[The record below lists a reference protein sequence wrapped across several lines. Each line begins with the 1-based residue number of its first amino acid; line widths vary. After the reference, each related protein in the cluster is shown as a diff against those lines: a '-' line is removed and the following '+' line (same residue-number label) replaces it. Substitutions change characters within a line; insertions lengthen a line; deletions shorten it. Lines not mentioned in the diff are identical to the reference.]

1 MASVTNDVGCGMKT
15 VVEASSND
23 PETERRVVCDEMY
36 RHDCKMLETFL
47 DKFNLPRTFLEILD
61 LGQLSSDVGLVL
73 GEAVLDLRLNGKVDL
88 PRILLVHSLQV
99 LGEQQHIIIAC
110 GHSLPAHVTRVARP
124 PSHNVPL
131 TGDPDPVE
139 APVGG
144 GHTRLYSGQYTLH
157 GAHGADSQLARGG
170 LQSAVEELTV
180 LLETEVHRHHA
191 ASLAITTH

>member
-1 MASVTNDVGCGMKT
+1 MDHDGGAGQEGGLDHVQACHHHRHAPGDLHLAHGLEPRGPVLTGAR
-15 VVEASSND
+15 VE
-23 PETERRVVCDEMY
+23 
-36 RHDCKMLETFL
+36 
-47 DKFNLPRTFLEILD
+47 
-61 LGQLSSDVGLVL
+61 LGPGLVAGIDIVLLSDLVL
-73 GEAVLDLRLNGKVDL
+73 GKAVLDLRLNGQVDL
-88 PRILLVHSLQV
+88 PGILLVHSLQV
-99 LGEQQHIIIAC
+99 LGEQHVIIAC
-110 GHSLPAHVTRVARP
+110 GHSLQAHETRVARP
-124 PSHNVPL
+124 PDHNVPL